1 MVFYRQNI
9 FPRLIKRPVSL
20 SVKLLLL
27 SFIVSGCALPAV
39 ISPGSPSETIPVAI
53 TGTMDENDVLSAIVK
68 IDIITP
74 GHYYPVKAALMIK
87 KPSYL
92 RLEVLPLIGVPDFF
106 LAASPEKMSIFIPSQ
121 GKFYYGQPT
130 GANLRKFLPWQF
142 NIEDIVMIFAGTYPP
157 LGKNNITY
165 RSYREENLLCME
177 MKASSGSS
185 QIVWVG
191 ENNRLLKIVRKDE
204 TGKEAYTVQYSYH
217 ETQSLVP
224 EKITIR
230 MADGITSLSVKYSD
244 VKIEQATDLSIF
256 DLPVPANV
264 TVLQLE

>member
-1 MVFYRQNI
+1 MVFYRQN
-9 FPRLIKRPVSL
+9 FFSRLIQRSGFL

-39 ISPGSPSETIPVAI
+39 ISPGSPSDTIPASI
-53 TGTMDENDVLSAIVK
+53 TGAMDENDVLSAIVK
-68 IDIITP
+68 IDIMSP
-74 GHYYPVKAALMIK
+74 GHYYPVKAALIIK
-87 KPSYL
+87 RPSYL
-92 RLEVLPLIGVPDFF
+92 RLEVLPVIGVPDFF

-142 NIEDIVMIFAGTYPP
+142 NIEDIVMIFSGTYPH
-157 LGKNNITY
+157 LGENNITY
-165 RSYREENLLCME
+165 RSYREENLLCTE

-204 TGKEAYTVQYSYH
+204 TGKEAYTVQYLYN
-217 ETQSLVP
+217 ETLSSVP

-230 MADGITSLSVKYSD
+230 MADGITSLTVKYSD
-244 VKIEQATDLSIF
+244 VRIEQAKDLSVF
-256 DLPVPANV
+256 DLPVPAKV
-264 TVLQLE
+264 KAIPLE